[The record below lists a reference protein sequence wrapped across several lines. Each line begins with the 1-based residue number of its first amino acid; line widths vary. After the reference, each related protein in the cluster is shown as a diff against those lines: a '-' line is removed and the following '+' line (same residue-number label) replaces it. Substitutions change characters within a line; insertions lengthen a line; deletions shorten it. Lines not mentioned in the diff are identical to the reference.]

1 MTTDLHQARQR
12 LHEVESR
19 EREPIAIVAMA
30 CRFPGGVRTPE
41 DLWRLV
47 AEERDGIGPFPEGRG
62 WDADAL
68 FDPDPERHGT
78 TYISEGGFLYD
89 ADLFD
94 ADLFNISPRE
104 ALAMDPQQRLL
115 LETAWETFER
125 AGIAAESLK
134 GSPTGVFAG
143 VMYHDYAARLHA
155 IPEGLEGF
163 LGNGSSGSV
172 ASGRLAYTFGLEGP
186 AVTLDTAC
194 SSSLVALHLACEALR
209 RGDCE
214 LALAGGVTV
223 MSTPGAFVE
232 FSRLRGLARDGRC
245 KSFAATA
252 DGTGWS
258 EGVGLLL
265 VERLSDARR
274 NGHPVVA
281 VVRGSA
287 LNQDGASNGL
297 TAPNGPSQQRLILRA
312 LADAGLST
320 EHVDAVDAHGTG
332 TPLGDPIEAQA
343 LLATYGRD
351 RAADRP
357 LWLGSLKSNIGHTQA
372 AAGVGGVIKMV
383 MAMRHGV
390 LPKTLHVEEPTPH
403 VDWSSGAVSLLTEAR
418 EWPETD
424 GRPRRAAVSS
434 FGISGTN
441 AHVIL
446 EQPPAPAEEQPVVSR
461 VPAPATALPWVI
473 SGGSADA
480 LREQAA
486 RLASFLDEVE
496 CGETDGIGIGAAVA
510 PVDLAYSLAT
520 SRSALSHRAVL
531 FGREAA
537 DIREALE
544 ALASGGGA
552 AGVVSGVAGAGK
564 PVLVFPGQGSQWV
577 GMAVDLLGASPVF
590 AGRMAE
596 CERALSAHVDWSLT
610 GVLGDGSAL
619 GRVDVVQPV
628 LWAVMVSLAALWE
641 SFGVVPGAV
650 VGHSQGEIAAACVA
664 GGLSLED
671 GARVVA
677 LRSRAL
683 TALAGG
689 GGMVSVA
696 VSADDAVEL
705 LEPWGGRVGVAAVN
719 GPSSVVVSGDAAAL
733 DEVVAECRRQGVRA
747 RRVEVDYASH
757 SAHVEVL
764 RERLLEEL
772 SGIAPVRSR
781 VPFFSTVTGEW
792 LDTEQLDAG
801 YWYRNL
807 RETVRFGTA
816 TEALLGRGFGVFIE
830 ASAHPVLA
838 VGVQESI
845 DAAGAEAVALGS
857 LRRDEGGLDR
867 FLASVAEAYVHGVA
881 VDWSSLFEGARRV
894 DLPTYAFQRQ
904 RYWLDAPELSG
915 DAGSFGLGGAG
926 HPMLGAVMSMPG
938 EDSVVFTGRLS
949 PRSHP
954 WLADHVVMGRVL
966 LPGTAFVELAMRAGD
981 EVGCPRIDEL
991 TLESPLVLPDHGG
1004 VLLSL
1009 TVAEPD
1015 ENGRRHL
1022 AVYSRAEDAGHSG
1035 TDQPWTRHASGVL
1048 TPDTADDA
1056 FELTSWPPEGATP
1069 VDLDGLYDGLSE
1081 HGLAYGPVF
1090 QGLHTAWRRGEE
1102 VFAEVRLTGG
1112 GGADGD
1118 AGAGGDRSGG
1128 DGSGGDATGFGLHP
1142 ALLDAAL
1149 HTAALA
1155 DTMAGS
1161 AQVRLPFSWSGVELH
1176 AVGASALRVRLT
1188 PTGPDTVS
1196 LRAADSTGRPVASV
1210 DALTLRAVRADAL
1223 GGGHRAVEDSLFRV
1237 DWTPLPTA
1245 ATSTADTPAVD
1256 VPASDVP
1263 ASDGPAA
1270 GGYLTVGFPER
1281 ADEDFPSLRALS
1293 DAIAA
1298 GTTAAPDVVL
1308 ARCDGGSPYDATSRA
1323 LALLQTWLAD
1333 PNFAASRLALVTRG
1347 GVTVDERRSVADLG
1361 AAAVWGLVRSAQ
1373 SESPDRFLL
1382 VDVDVDE
1389 ADAPDAFWPALPAAL
1404 ATGEPQLALRAGKAW
1419 APRLVRA
1426 SSDGTLTLPV
1436 RTEAEGA
1443 WRLDTISKG
1452 TLDNVAFV
1460 DSTAAERPL
1469 EPGQVRLEIRAAGLN
1484 FRDVLLT
1491 LGMVDQDGLGGEAAG
1506 YVLEVGPG
1514 VTGFAPGDRVFG
1526 MFPASIGSVAVADQ
1540 RMLARIPAG
1549 WSFAEAASVPVVF
1562 LTAYYG
1568 LVDLAGLGSGESV
1581 LVHAAAGGVGMAAV
1595 QLARH
1600 VGAEVWATASPAKWD
1615 ALRELGLDDDHIA
1628 SSRSLEFERRFL
1640 GATGG
1645 RGMDVVLNSLAGEYV
1660 DASLRLQPRGGRF
1673 LEMGKTDKRDPDD
1686 VADRHPGVTYRVYDI
1701 QEAGPERIG
1710 EMLAALM
1717 SLFREG
1723 VLRPL
1728 PVTTWDVRQ
1737 AVDALRF
1744 MSQARHVGKVVL
1756 TVPALLDGRGAV
1768 LVTGGTGV
1776 LGALVARHLVAV
1788 RGVRRLV
1795 LTSRRGMAAPGAEEL
1810 CAELSALGAE
1820 VSVVACDV
1828 ADRAALAEAIATVGN
1843 LTGVVHAAGVLDDA
1857 VVESLTPERL
1867 EAVLRPKVDA
1877 AWHLHELTRDMDL
1890 SAFVLF
1896 SSAAG
1901 TLGGPGQANY
1911 AAANSYLDALAQHR
1925 RAHGLPAQSLAWGLW
1940 QEASGM
1946 TAHLDDADISRMT
1959 RAGMAPLATQDALD
1973 LFEAALAR
1981 GHAVLLP
1988 LHLDVAALR
1997 RTGALPA
2004 LFQGLVRKPSR
2015 RVAASGDATGAGGSA
2030 LHRRLAAA
2038 SEAERRR
2045 ILLDLVRADV
2055 AAVLGHTSQEA
2066 VDATKAFKE
2075 LGFDSLT
2082 AVELRNRL
2090 NAATGLRL
2098 PATLVFDHPS
2108 PNALAQHLRAEL
2120 LGAEDVTEATAVA
2133 VADDD
2138 PIAIVA
2144 MACRLPGDVESPEDL
2159 WRLVAEGRDGM
2170 TAFPTDRGWDMD
2182 ALYHP
2187 DPDHPGTSYVREGGF
2202 VNGAGDFD
2210 AEFFGISPREALAM
2224 DPQQRLL
2231 LEASWEALERA
2242 GIDPASLRGSHTGVF
2257 VGVSGQEYAA
2267 LVQQAAESTE
2277 GYLLTGTSASVVS
2290 GRVAYTFG
2298 LEGPALTVDTACSS
2312 SLVALHLAAQAL
2324 RKGECSMALAGGVA
2338 VMATPGA
2345 FVEFSRQRGLAADG
2359 RCKAFAAATDGTG
2372 WGEGVGVLLVT
2383 RLSEA
2388 RRRGLPVLAVVRGS
2402 AVNQDGASNGLTAPN
2417 GPSQQRVIRQAL
2429 AGAGLSPDEVDAVE
2443 AHGTGTTLGDPIEA
2457 QALLATYGRDR
2468 AADRPLWLGSLKSN
2482 IGHAQ
2487 AAAGVAGVIKMVM
2500 AMRHGV
2506 LPRTLHVD
2514 APTPH
2519 VDWSSG
2525 AVSLLTEARE
2535 WAVEDGRPR
2544 RAGVSSF
2551 GVSGTNAHVILEQV
2565 AEADDS
2571 QVVVG
2576 SAEGG
2581 GPVVWAVSAVNAEAL
2596 RGQAERLVSW
2606 VDERPGL
2613 RARDVGWSLVSSRA
2627 ALAERAAV
2635 VGRDRDEL
2643 LHGLRA
2649 LASGGA
2655 GAGVVSGVAGAG
2667 KPVLVF
2673 PGQGAQWVGMAVDL
2687 LGASP
2692 VFAGRM
2698 AECERALS
2706 AHVDWSLTGV
2716 LGDGS
2721 ALGRVDVVQPVLWA
2735 VMVSLAALWE
2745 SLGVVPGAVV
2755 GHSQGEIAAACV
2767 AGGLSLEDG
2776 ARVVALR
2783 SRALTA
2789 LAGGGGMVSV
2799 AVSADDA
2806 VALLEPWEG
2815 RVGVAAVNGP
2825 SSVVVSGDAAALDE
2839 FVAACEADGVRARRV
2854 EVDYASHS
2862 AHVDQ
2867 LHEELLDRLRGLEPR
2882 PSRVPFF
2889 STVTGDWLDTEQL
2902 DAAYWYRNLR
2912 ETVRFATATQ
2922 ALLDDGF
2929 DVFIEASAHPVLAV
2943 GVQESID
2950 AAGAEAVALG
2960 SLRRDDGGLDRFLAS
2975 VAEAYVHGVD
2985 VDWSS
2990 LFEGAR
2996 RVDLP
3001 TYAFQRRRYW
3011 LDVRAVSGDVSAVG
3025 LGVVE
3030 HPLLGAVVRSP
3041 DGGGVVLTGRLS
3053 LRSHP
3058 WLADHVVMGR
3068 VLLPGTAFVELAM
3081 RAGDEV
3087 GCGRLEELTLET
3099 PLLVP
3104 QDGATH
3110 LQVTVAE
3117 PDDNGV
3123 RTLTVYSRA
3132 EDAPDDQ
3139 PWLRHA
3145 TGLVGPGAA
3154 TPESPDTPWPPAGAA
3169 PADLDG
3175 LYERFAEA
3183 GLGYG
3188 PSFRGLSA
3196 AWRQGAEVLAEVRLP
3211 SGADVDGFVLHP
3223 ALLDAALH
3231 AMSLTDLPHTPG
3243 HVLLPFSWE
3252 GVTVHAAGASALRVR
3267 VTRTTSDG
3275 VTLTAT
3281 DDTGQPVVSIDSLVL
3296 RSVSADQLRM
3306 TRPTT
3311 GNSMFQLDW
3320 VAAPSATSAGSTD
3333 GWVMLGDADRTGG
3346 ALALPTHA
3354 DLASLAEA
3362 IGSGAEAPDVVV
3374 APFPTDSDG
3383 TSGTPGI
3390 PAAPAATH
3398 EAVGRA
3404 LSMVQ
3409 TWLGE
3414 RRFDSSRLLIVTRRA
3429 VATGAHE
3436 DVEDPAAAAVW
3447 GLVRSA
3453 QSENPGRFVLAD
3465 VDGGAPSWAALA
3477 TAVRTEE
3484 PQVAVRA
3491 GEVSLPRLARWG
3503 GDGTLTAPV
3512 GEPSWRLEV
3521 TEKGTLD
3528 GLALVPR
3535 PEAAEEPLGPGQVRL
3550 GIRAA
3555 GLNFRDVLLT
3565 LGMVDQEGLGSEG
3578 AGVVLET
3585 GPEVVGIAPGDR
3597 VFGLFPASIGSVAVA
3612 DQRMLAR
3619 IPAGWS
3625 FAEAVSVPVVFLTAY
3640 YGLVDLAGLG
3650 SGESVL
3656 VHAAA
3661 GGVGMAA
3668 VQLARHVG
3676 AEVWATA
3683 SPAKWDALRELGLD
3697 DDHIASSRDL
3707 EFEQRFLG
3715 ATGGRGVDVVL
3726 NSLAGE
3732 YVDASLRTL
3741 ADGGRFLELGKTDV
3755 REAAEGY
3762 RAYDLIEAGPERIG
3776 EMLAALMS
3784 LFREGALR
3792 PLPITTWDVRRSRE
3806 AFRFM
3811 SQARHVGKVVLT
3823 VPAPL
3828 DGRGTVLVTGGT
3840 GVLGALVARH
3850 LVAARGVRRLVLT
3863 SRRGM
3868 AAPGAEE
3875 LCAELSALGAEV
3887 SVVAC
3892 DAADRAA
3899 LAETIANV
3907 GDLSGVVHAAGVL
3920 DDAVVESLTP
3930 ERLTTVLRPKVD
3942 AAWHLHE
3949 LTRDMDLS
3957 AFVLFSSAAGTLGGP
3972 GQANYAAANS
3982 YLDALAQHRRAHGLP
3997 AQSLAWGLWQEA
4009 SGMTGHLD
4017 RTDLRRMGGSGVT
4030 GLSNDEGLALFD
4042 TALAAERAQLFPIRL
4057 NTSELRA
4064 GAELLPPLLRGLT
4077 RGPGSARKVLT
4088 GAEASADRSALPRR
4102 LAALSAGERH
4112 SLLMDLVR
4120 DQVAAVL
4127 GHASPDTVQAN
4138 KAFKD
4143 IGFDSLTAVELRNRL
4158 NAATGLR
4165 LPAALVF
4172 DHPTPAALARHL
4184 LAELVT
4190 DTEPQDDP
4198 DGTEARVRQALAAIP
4213 LTRLRDAGLMD
4224 TLLEL
4229 AGLYGESPL
4238 SGNGNGNGTGAGA
4251 GAGNGSEAGNG
4262 DEAGNGNGTGAG
4274 AAEDQD
4280 GRIDTMDTQ
4289 SLIAF
4294 ALQQSES

>member
-1 MTTDLHQARQR
+1 MSNEQKLRDYLKRVTTDLHQARQR

-30 CRFPGGVRTPE
+30 CRFPGGVRSPE

-78 TYISEGGFLYD
+78 SYIRDGGFLYD

-94 ADLFNISPRE
+94 AGLFNISPRE

-125 AGIAAESLK
+125 AGIAAESLR
-134 GSPTGVFAG
+134 GSSTGVFAG

-194 SSSLVALHLACEALR
+194 SSSLVALHLAGEALR

-245 KSFAATA
+245 KSFAASA

-265 VERLSDARR
+265 MERLSDARR

-297 TAPNGPSQQRLILRA
+297 TAPNGPSQERLILRA

-343 LLATYGRD
+343 LLATYGQD
-351 RAADRP
+351 RPADRP

-390 LPKTLHVEEPTPH
+390 LPRTLHVDEPTPH
-403 VDWSSGAVSLLTEAR
+403 VDWSSGGVSLLTEAR
-418 EWPETD
+418 EWPETGD
-424 GRPRRAAVSS
+424 RPRRAAVSS

-441 AHVIL
+441 AHVII
-446 EQPPAPAEEQPVVSR
+446 EQPPEPAEERPAVR
-461 VPAPATALPWVI
+461 GEPAPVALPWVL

-486 RLASFLDEVE
+486 RLASFL
-496 CGETDGIGIGAAVA
+496 GEGDTVAADAAVVAA
-510 PVDLAYSLAT
+510 PADAPSAKAVDLAYSLAT
-520 SRSALSHRAVL
+520 SRSALGHRAVL
-531 FGREAA
+531 FGREAG
-537 DIREALE
+537 DIREALR
-544 ALASGGGA
+544 ALASGGSG
-552 AGVVSGVAGAGK
+552 AGVVSGVVGVGK
-564 PVLVFPGQGSQWV
+564 PVVVFPGQGSQWV
-577 GMAVDLLGASPVF
+577 GMAVELLGSSPVF

-596 CERALSAHVDWSLT
+596 CERALSAYVDWSLT
-610 GVLGDGSAL
+610 GVLGDGVAL
-619 GRVDVVQPV
+619 ERVDVVQPV
-628 LWAVMVSLAALWE
+628 LWAVMVSLAAVWE

-683 TALAGG
+683 TVLAGG

-696 VSADDAVEL
+696 VPVERAVVL
-705 LEPWGGRVGVAAVN
+705 LERWGGRVGVAAVN
-719 GPSSVVVSGDAAAL
+719 GPSSVVVSGDGPAL

-757 SAHVEVL
+757 SPHVEVL
-764 RERLLEEL
+764 RDRLLEEL
-772 SGIAPVRSR
+772 EGITPVRSR
-781 VPFFSTVTGEW
+781 VPLFSTVTGDW
-792 LDTEQLDAG
+792 IDTERMDAE

-807 RETVRFGTA
+807 RETVRFATA
-816 TEALLGRGFGVFIE
+816 TDALLEQGFGVFIE
-830 ASAHPVLA
+830 ASAHPVLTY
-838 VGVQESI
+838 GVQESI
-845 DAAGAEAVALGS
+845 EAAGAEAVALGS

-867 FLASVAEAYVHGVA
+867 FLRSVAEAYVHGVS
-881 VDWSSLFEGARRV
+881 VDWSPLFHGARRV

-904 RYWLDAPELSG
+904 RYWLDTPELAG
-915 DAGSFGLGGAG
+915 DAGAFGLGGAG
-926 HPMLGAVMSMPG
+926 HPMLGAVMALPG

-966 LPGTAFVELAMRAGD
+966 LPGTAFVEMAMRGGD
-981 EVGCPRIDEL
+981 EVGCARLDEL
-991 TLESPLVLPDHGG
+991 TLEAPLVFPDHGG

-1009 TVAEPD
+1009 TVAGPD
-1015 ENGRRHL
+1015 ENGRRRL
-1022 AVYSRAEDAGHSG
+1022 AVYARAEDTEDSG
-1035 TDQPWTRHASGVL
+1035 ADQPWTRHASGVL
-1048 TPDTADDA
+1048 TPEAAAGA
-1056 FELTSWPPEGATP
+1056 FEFTSWPPEGATP
-1069 VDLDGLYDGLSE
+1069 VDLDGLYSGLID

-1102 VFAEVRLTGG
+1102 VFAEVRL
-1112 GGADGD
+1112 ADGD
-1118 AGAGGDRSGG
+1118 GGGD
-1128 DGSGGDATGFGLHP
+1128 GGDATGFGLHP
-1142 ALLDAAL
+1142 ALFDAAL

-1161 AQVRLPFSWSGVELH
+1161 AQLRLPFSWSGVELH
-1176 AVGASALRVRLT
+1176 AVGASVLRVRLS
-1188 PTGPDTVS
+1188 PTGPDEMS
-1196 LRAADSTGRPVASV
+1196 LLAADSTGAPVASV
-1210 DALTLRAVRADAL
+1210 ESLTLRAVPGDAL
-1223 GGGHRAVEDSLFRV
+1223 AGGHPAVDDSLFRV
-1237 DWTPLPTA
+1237 EWTPLPA
-1245 ATSTADTPAVD
+1245 ADSPV
-1256 VPASDVP
+1256 
-1263 ASDGPAA
+1263 GH
-1270 GGYLTVGFPER
+1270 YLTVGFPER
-1281 ADEDFPSLRALS
+1281 ADEDFSSLSALS
-1293 DAIAA
+1293 DAISA
-1298 GTTAAPDVVL
+1298 GTAATPDVVL

-1333 PNFAASRLALVTRG
+1333 PNFAASRLVLVTRG
-1347 GVTVDERRSVADLG
+1347 GVTVDERRSVDDLG

-1373 SESPDRFLL
+1373 SETPDRFHL
-1382 VDVDVDE
+1382 VDVEVDAE
-1389 ADAPDAFWPALPAAL
+1389 GVGAESVGADRAAHAGMDQNAGAALNADADLNMDAAVNANHAPGLWPALSAAL
-1404 ATGEPQLALRAGKAW
+1404 ATGEPQLALRAGKVW

-1426 SSDGTLTLPV
+1426 SSDGTLTLPA
-1436 RTEAEGA
+1436 RTGEQDA
-1443 WRLDTISKG
+1443 WRLDVTSKG

-1460 DSTAAERPL
+1460 GSDAAERPL
-1469 EPGQVRLEIRAAGLN
+1469 EHGQVRLEVRAAGLN

-1491 LGMVDQDGLGGEAAG
+1491 LGMVDQNGLGGEAAG

-1514 VTGFAPGDRVFG
+1514 VVGFAPGDRVFG
-1526 MFPASIGSVAVADQ
+1526 MFPASIGSVAVADH
-1540 RMLARIPAG
+1540 RMLARMPEG
-1549 WSFAEAASVPVVF
+1549 WSFAQAASVPVVF

-1568 LVDLAGLGSGESV
+1568 LVDLAGLRSGESV

-1595 QLARH
+1595 QLARY
-1600 VGAEVWATASPAKWD
+1600 VGAEVWATASPAKWGV
-1615 ALRELGLDDDHIA
+1615 LREMGLDAEHIA
-1628 SSRSLEFERRFL
+1628 SSRSLEFEDRFL
-1640 GATGG
+1640 AATGG
-1645 RGMDVVLNSLAGEYV
+1645 RGVDVVLNSLAGEYV

-1673 LEMGKTDKRDPDD
+1673 LEMGKTDKRDPGE

-1710 EMLAALM
+1710 EMLAELM

-1756 TVPALLDGRGAV
+1756 TVPAPLDGRGTV
-1768 LVTGGTGV
+1768 LITGGTGV
-1776 LGALVARHLVAV
+1776 LGAVVARHLVEA

-1795 LTSRRGMAAPGAEEL
+1795 LTSRQGMQAPGAEEL
-1810 CAELSALGAE
+1810 CGELSALGAE

-1828 ADRAALAEAIATVGN
+1828 ADREALADLIAA
-1843 LTGVVHAAGVLDDA
+1843 TGDLSAVVHAAGVLDDA

-1867 EAVLRPKVDA
+1867 GTVLRPKVDA
-1877 AWHLHELTRDMDL
+1877 AWHLHELTREMDL

-1896 SSAAG
+1896 SSASG

-1925 RAHGLPAQSLAWGLW
+1925 RAQGLPAQSLAWGLW

-1959 RAGMAPLATQDALD
+1959 RAGMAPLTTTDALD

-1997 RTGALPA
+1997 RAGALPA
-2004 LFQGLVRKPSR
+2004 LFQGLVRRSSR
-2015 RVAASGDATGAGGSA
+2015 RVAASGGADGAGGSA
-2030 LHRRLAAA
+2030 LHRRLVAA
-2038 SEAERRR
+2038 SEPERQR

-2055 AAVLGHTSQEA
+2055 AAVLGHASQEA
-2066 VDATKAFKE
+2066 VDAAKAFKE

-2090 NAATGLRL
+2090 SAATGLRL

-2108 PNALAQHLRAEL
+2108 PNALAQYLRAEL
-2120 LGAEDVTEATAVA
+2120 LGTQDTAEATAVA

-2170 TAFPTDRGWDMD
+2170 TTFPTDRGWDLD

-2202 VNGAGDFD
+2202 VTGAGDFD

-2242 GIDPASLRGSHTGVF
+2242 GIDPSSLRGSDTGVF

-2429 AGAGLSPDEVDAVE
+2429 AGAGLSPGEVDAVE

-2457 QALLATYGRDR
+2457 QALLATYGQDR
-2468 AADRPLWLGSLKSN
+2468 SAERPLWLGSLKSN

-2500 AMRHGV
+2500 AMRYGV
-2506 LPRTLHVD
+2506 LPKTLHVD
-2514 APTPH
+2514 EPTPH

-2535 WAVEDGRPR
+2535 WPETGDRPR

-2551 GVSGTNAHVILEQV
+2551 GVSGTNAHVILEHV
-2565 AEADDS
+2565 IEADD
-2571 QVVVG
+2571 
-2576 SAEGG
+2576 AEGLEVAEGPEGAAAGPVG
-2581 GPVVWAVSAVNAEAL
+2581 GPVVWPLSARGEGALAEQARRLLSFTEGRADL
-2596 RGQAERLVSW
+2596 RPV
-2606 VDERPGL
+2606 
-2613 RARDVGWSLVSSRA
+2613 DVGLSLAVSRA
-2627 ALAERAAV
+2627 ALPDRAAV
-2635 VGRDRDEL
+2635 VAAGTAE
-2643 LHGLRA
+2643 LRA
-2649 LASGGA
+2649 GLAALAEGGSA
-2655 GAGVVSGVAGAG
+2655 PGLITGGGSGVVGVG
-2667 KPVLVF
+2667 KPVVVF
-2673 PGQGAQWVGMAVDL
+2673 PGQGSQWVGMAVEL
-2687 LGASP
+2687 LGSSR

-2706 AHVDWSLTGV
+2706 AYVDWSLTGV
-2716 LGDGS
+2716 LGDGVV
-2721 ALGRVDVVQPVLWA
+2721 LGRVDVVQPVLWA
-2735 VMVSLAALWE
+2735 VMVSLAAVWE
-2745 SLGVVPGAVV
+2745 SFGVVPGAVI
-2755 GHSQGEIAAACV
+2755 GHSQGEIAAVCV

-2783 SRALTA
+2783 SRALTV

-2799 AVSADDA
+2799 AVPVERA
-2806 VALLEPWEG
+2806 VVLLERWGG

-2825 SSVVVSGDAAALDE
+2825 SSVVVSGDGPALDE
-2839 FVAACEADGVRARRV
+2839 LLVVCEAEGVRARRV

-2862 AHVDQ
+2862 SHVEVLRDR
-2867 LHEELLDRLRGLEPR
+2867 LLEELEGIAPVR
-2882 PSRVPFF
+2882 SRVPLF
-2889 STVTGDWLDTEQL
+2889 STVTGDWIDTERM
-2902 DAAYWYRNLR
+2902 DAEYWYRNLR
-2912 ETVRFATATQ
+2912 ETVRFASATK

-2929 DVFIEASAHPVLAV
+2929 GVFIEASAHPVLTY
-2943 GVQESID
+2943 GVQESIE

-2960 SLRRDDGGLDRFLAS
+2960 SLRRDEGGLDRFLRS
-2975 VAEAYVHGVD
+2975 VAEAYVHGVS
-2985 VDWSS
+2985 VDWSP
-2990 LFEGAR
+2990 LFRGAR

-3001 TYAFQRRRYW
+3001 TYAFQRQRYW
-3011 LDVRAVSGDVSAVG
+3011 LDAHGGRQDAGSLGLVRAD
-3025 LGVVE
+3025 

-3041 DGGGVVLTGRLS
+3041 DGAGVVLTGRLS
-3053 LRSHP
+3053 VRSHP

-3068 VLLPGTAFVELAM
+3068 VLLPGTAFVEMAM

-3087 GCGRLEELTLET
+3087 GCACLDELTLET
-3099 PLLVP
+3099 PLLIP

-3110 LQVTVAE
+3110 LHLAVGAAGPAGE
-3117 PDDNGV
+3117 

-3145 TGLVGPGAA
+3145 TGLVRPGAV
-3154 TPESPDTPWPPAGAA
+3154 TPEARNASWPLAGAV
-3169 PADLDG
+3169 PVDLDG

-3183 GLGYG
+3183 GLAYG
-3188 PSFRGLSA
+3188 PSFQGLSA

-3211 SGADVDGFVLHP
+3211 SDADASGFVLHP

-3231 AMSLTDLPHTPG
+3231 AMSLADLPQHPG

-3252 GVTVHAAGASALRVR
+3252 GVTLHAAGASALRVR
-3267 VTRTTSDG
+3267 VTRTTSEG
-3275 VTLTAT
+3275 VSLTAT
-3281 DDTGQPVVSIDSLVL
+3281 DATGQPVVSIDSLAL
-3296 RSVSADQLRM
+3296 RSVSADQLRRAQ
-3306 TRPTT
+3306 TTT
-3311 GNSMFQLDW
+3311 GNSLFQLDW
-3320 VAAPSATSAGSTD
+3320 VAAPAPASAAGSTD
-3333 GWVMLGDADRTGG
+3333 GWVALDAAGAG
-3346 ALALPTHA
+3346 SALALPTYPDLMALA
-3354 DLASLAEA
+3354 DA
-3362 IGSGAEAPDVVV
+3362 IGSGAGCPEVVV
-3374 APFPTDSDG
+3374 APFFTESDG
-3383 TSGTPGI
+3383 T
-3390 PAAPAATH
+3390 PAAIH
-3398 EAVGRA
+3398 EAVARA
-3404 LSMVQ
+3404 LSMVRA
-3409 TWLGE
+3409 WLAEE
-3414 RRFDSSRLLIVTRRA
+3414 RFGSSRLLIVTRGA

-3436 DVEDPAAAAVW
+3436 DVEDLAAAAVW

-3465 VDGGAPSWAALA
+3465 IDGGESSWPALA
-3477 TAVRTEE
+3477 AAVRTEAEE
-3484 PQVAVRA
+3484 PQLVVRA
-3491 GEVSLPRLARWG
+3491 GEVAVPRLARWG
-3503 GDGTLTAPV
+3503 GDGTLAVPE
-3512 GEPSWRLEV
+3512 GERAWRLEV

-3528 GLALVPR
+3528 GLALVPG
-3535 PEAAEEPLGPGQVRL
+3535 PEAAGGPLGPGEVRV
-3550 GIRAA
+3550 GVRAA

-3565 LGMVDQEGLGSEG
+3565 LGVVDQEGLGSEG
-3578 AGVVLET
+3578 AGVVLEV
-3585 GPEVVGIAPGDR
+3585 GPGVVGFAPGDR

-3612 DQRMLAR
+3612 DHRMVAR
-3619 IPAGWS
+3619 MPGGWS
-3625 FAEAVSVPVVFLTAY
+3625 FAQAASVPVVFLTAY
-3640 YGLVDLAGLG
+3640 YGLVDLAGLR

-3668 VQLARHVG
+3668 VQVARYVG

-3683 SPAKWDALRELGLD
+3683 SPAKWGVLREMGLD
-3697 DDHIASSRDL
+3697 AEHIASSRSL
-3707 EFEQRFLG
+3707 EFEDRFVAG
-3715 ATGGRGVDVVL
+3715 TGGRGVDVVL

-3732 YVDASLRTL
+3732 YVDASLRVL
-3741 ADGGRFLELGKTDV
+3741 AEGGRFLELGKTDV
-3755 REAAEGY
+3755 REGVAGY
-3762 RAYDLIEAGPERIG
+3762 RAYDLVEAGPERIG
-3776 EMLAALMS
+3776 EMLAELMC
-3784 LFREGALR
+3784 LFREGVLR
-3792 PLPITTWDVRRSRE
+3792 PLPMTAWDVRRARE

-3823 VPAPL
+3823 VPAPFG
-3828 DGRGTVLVTGGT
+3828 GRGTVLITGGT
-3840 GVLGALVARH
+3840 GVLGSLVARH
-3850 LVAARGVRRLVLT
+3850 LVEARGARRLVLT
-3863 SRRGM
+3863 SRQGM
-3868 AAPGAEE
+3868 QAPGAEE
-3875 LCAELSALGAEV
+3875 LCAELADLGAEA
-3887 SVVAC
+3887 SVIAC
-3892 DAADRAA
+3892 DMADREA
-3899 LAETIANV
+3899 LADLIAHT
-3907 GDLSGVVHAAGVL
+3907 GDLSAVVHAAGVL

-3930 ERLTTVLRPKVD
+3930 ERLGTVLRPKVD

-3949 LTRDMDLS
+3949 LTREMDLS
-3957 AFVLFSSAAGTLGGP
+3957 AFVLFSSASGTLGAP

-3982 YLDALAQHRRAHGLP
+3982 YLDALAQHRRAQGLP

-4017 RTDLRRMGGSGVT
+4017 RTDLRRMGGSGVS

-4042 TALAAERAQLFPIRL
+4042 TATAAERAQLFPIRL
-4057 NTSELRA
+4057 NTAELAA
-4064 GAELLPPLLRGLT
+4064 GADLLPPLLRGLT
-4077 RGPGSARKVLT
+4077 RGPARRVLV
-4088 GAEASADRSALPRR
+4088 GAEAVADRSALPHR
-4102 LAALSAGERH
+4102 LAGLSAGERH
-4112 SLLMDLVR
+4112 SVLMDLVR

-4127 GHASPDTVQAN
+4127 GHASSDTVQAN

-4172 DHPTPAALARHL
+4172 DHPTPAALVRHL

-4224 TLLEL
+4224 ALLEL
-4229 AGLYGESPL
+4229 AGLHEGPPAPGDGDGE
-4238 SGNGNGNGTGAGA
+4238 GDGDGGAG
-4251 GAGNGSEAGNG
+4251 
-4262 DEAGNGNGTGAG
+4262 
-4274 AAEDQD
+4274 DQD

-4289 SLIAF
+4289 SLIEL

>member
-1 MTTDLHQARQR
+1 MKRVTTDLHQVRQR

-19 EREPIAIVAMA
+19 EQEPIAIVAMA
-30 CRFPGGVRTPE
+30 CRFPGGVRSPE

-78 TYISEGGFLYD
+78 SYIRDGGFLYD

-94 ADLFNISPRE
+94 AGLFNISPRE

-125 AGIAAESLK
+125 AGIAAESLR

-245 KSFAATA
+245 KSFAAAA

-258 EGVGLLL
+258 EGAGLLL

-351 RAADRP
+351 RERERP

-390 LPKTLHVEEPTPH
+390 LPKTLHVDEPTPH
-403 VDWSSGAVSLLTEAR
+403 VDWSSGGVSLLTEAR
-418 EWPETD
+418 EWPETGD
-424 GRPRRAAVSS
+424 RPRRAGVSS

-446 EQPPAPAEEQPVVSR
+446 EQSPEPAEEQPAASGE
-461 VPAPATALPWVI
+461 PAPAALPWVI

-486 RLASFLDEVE
+486 RLASFLDEE
-496 CGETDGIGIGAAVA
+496 DGAAAA
-510 PVDLAYSLAT
+510 PAGAVDLAYSLAT
-520 SRSALSHRAVL
+520 SRSALGHRAVL
-531 FGREAA
+531 FGREAG
-537 DIREALE
+537 DIREALRV
-544 ALASGGGA
+544 LASGGGV
-552 AGVVSGVAGAGK
+552 AGVVSGGVVGVGK
-564 PVLVFPGQGSQWV
+564 SVVVFPGQGSQWV
-577 GMAVDLLGASPVF
+577 GMAVELLGVSPVF

-596 CERALSAHVDWSLT
+596 CERALSVYVDWSLV
-610 GVLGDGSAL
+610 GVLEDGSAL

-628 LWAVMVSLAALWE
+628 LWAVMVSLGALWG

-664 GGLSLED
+664 GALSLED

-683 TALAGG
+683 RVLAGG
-689 GGMVSVA
+689 GGMVSVG
-696 VSADDAVEL
+696 VSVDEVGVL
-705 LEPWGGRVGVAAVN
+705 LERWGGRVGVAAVN
-719 GPSSVVVSGDAAAL
+719 GPSSVVVSGDGEAL
-733 DEVVAECRRQGVRA
+733 DEFVGVCGVEGVRA

-757 SAHVEVL
+757 SVGVEVL

-772 SGIAPVRSR
+772 GGIAPVRSR
-781 VPFFSTVTGEW
+781 VPFFSTVTGDW
-792 LDTEQLDAG
+792 IDTEQLDAE

-807 RETVRFGTA
+807 RETVRFATA
-816 TEALLGRGFGVFIE
+816 TEVLLAQGFDVFIE

-845 DAAGAEAVALGS
+845 DAAGAEAVVLGS

-867 FLASVAEAYVHGVA
+867 FLRSVGEAYVHGVA
-881 VDWSSLFEGARRV
+881 VDWSSLFGGARRV
-894 DLPTYAFQRQ
+894 ELPTYAFQRQ

-915 DAGSFGLGGAG
+915 DAGTFGLGGAG
-926 HPMLGAVMSMPG
+926 HPMLGAVMAMPG

-966 LPGTAFVELAMRAGD
+966 LPGTAFVELAMHAGD
-981 EVGCPRIDEL
+981 EVGCTRLDEL
-991 TLESPLVLPDHGG
+991 TLEAPLVFPEQGG

-1022 AVYSRAEDAGHSG
+1022 AVYSRAEDTGDSG
-1035 TDQPWTRHASGVL
+1035 ADEPWTRHASGVL
-1048 TPDTADDA
+1048 APDVATGAY
-1056 FELTSWPPEGATP
+1056 ELTPWPPEGATP
-1069 VDLDGLYDGLSE
+1069 VDLDGLYSGLSD
-1081 HGLAYGPVF
+1081 HGLTYGPVF

-1102 VFAEVRLTGG
+1102 VFAEVRL
-1112 GGADGD
+1112 ADGN
-1118 AGAGGDRSGG
+1118 GA
-1128 DGSGGDATGFGLHP
+1128 DATGFGLHP
-1142 ALLDAAL
+1142 ALFDAAL

-1155 DTMAGS
+1155 DTTAGS

-1176 AVGASALRVRLT
+1176 AVGASALRVRLS
-1188 PTGPDTVS
+1188 PSGPDEMS
-1196 LRAADSTGRPVASV
+1196 LLAADSTGAPVASV
-1210 DALTLRAVRADAL
+1210 ESLTLRAVPADAL
-1223 GGGHRAVEDSLFRV
+1223 GGGHPAVEDSLFRV

-1245 ATSTADTPAVD
+1245 DSPAGD
-1256 VPASDVP
+1256 
-1263 ASDGPAA
+1263 
-1270 GGYLTVGFPER
+1270 YLTVGFPER
-1281 ADEDFPSLRALS
+1281 ADEDFPSLSALS

-1298 GTTAAPDVVL
+1298 GSAPTPEVVL
-1308 ARCDGGSPYDATSRA
+1308 ARCDGGSPYEATSRA

-1347 GVTVDERRSVADLG
+1347 GVTVDERRSVDDLG

-1373 SESPDRFLL
+1373 SETPGRFHL
-1382 VDVDVDE
+1382 VDGDAHMDAHVE
-1389 ADAPDAFWPALPAAL
+1389 ADLDAHVDADLDVNADADADADAGVNADVNARADHSADLWPALSAAL
-1404 ATGEPQLALRAGKAW
+1404 ATGEPQLALRAGKVW

-1426 SSDGTLTLPV
+1426 SSDGTLALPAH
-1436 RTEAEGA
+1436 TEEQDA
-1443 WRLDTISKG
+1443 WRLDVTSKG

-1460 DSTAAERPL
+1460 DSDAAERPL
-1469 EPGQVRLEIRAAGLN
+1469 EPGQVRLEVRAAGLN

-1514 VTGFAPGDRVFG
+1514 VVGFAPGDRVFG
-1526 MFPASIGSVAVADQ
+1526 MFPASIGSVAVADH
-1540 RMLARIPAG
+1540 RMVARMPEG

-1568 LVDLAGLGSGESV
+1568 LIDLAGLGSGESV

-1600 VGAEVWATASPAKWD
+1600 VGAEVWATASPVKWGV
-1615 ALRELGLDDDHIA
+1615 LREMGLDAERIA
-1628 SSRSLEFERRFL
+1628 SSRDLGFEERFL
-1640 GATGG
+1640 AATGG
-1645 RGMDVVLNSLAGEYV
+1645 RGVDVVLNSLAGEYV

-1673 LEMGKTDKRDPDD
+1673 LEMGKTDKRDPGE

-1710 EMLAALM
+1710 EMLSELM

-1728 PVTTWDVRQ
+1728 PVTAWDVRQ

-1756 TVPALLDGRGAV
+1756 TVPVPLDGQGTV
-1768 LVTGGTGV
+1768 LITGGTGV
-1776 LGALVARHLVAV
+1776 LGALVARHLVEA

-1795 LTSRRGMAAPGAEEL
+1795 LTSRRGMAAEGAEEL

-1828 ADRAALAEAIATVGN
+1828 ADRDALAEVIAHIGD
-1843 LTGVVHAAGVLDDA
+1843 LSGVVHAAGVLDDA
-1857 VVESLTPERL
+1857 VVESLTPERV
-1867 EAVLRPKVDA
+1867 ETVLRPKVDA
-1877 AWHLHELTRDMDL
+1877 AWHLHELTRDVDL

-1896 SSAAG
+1896 SSASG

-1925 RAHGLPAQSLAWGLW
+1925 RAQGLPAQSLAWGLW

-1959 RAGMAPLATQDALD
+1959 RAGMAPLATEDALD

-1997 RTGALPA
+1997 RAGALPA
-2004 LFQGLVRKPSR
+2004 LFQGLVRRQPSR

-2030 LHRRLAAA
+2030 LHRRLVAA
-2038 SEAERRR
+2038 SEPERRR

-2055 AAVLGHTSQEA
+2055 AAVLGHASQEA
-2066 VDATKAFKE
+2066 VDAAKAFKE

-2120 LGAEDVTEATAVA
+2120 LGVEDVTEATAVA
-2133 VADDD
+2133 AADDD
-2138 PIAIVA
+2138 PVAIVA

-2170 TAFPTDRGWDMD
+2170 TTFPTDRGWDVD

-2202 VNGAGDFD
+2202 VNGVGDFD

-2242 GIDPASLRGSHTGVF
+2242 GIDPSSLRGSHTGVF

-2338 VMATPGA
+2338 LMATPGA

-2388 RRRGLPVLAVVRGS
+2388 RRRGLRVLAVVRGS

-2429 AGAGLSPDEVDAVE
+2429 VGAGLSSGDVDVVE
-2443 AHGTGTTLGDPIEA
+2443 GHGTGTTLGDPIEA
-2457 QALLATYGRDR
+2457 QALLATYGQGR
-2468 AADRPLWLGSLKSN
+2468 AVDRPLWLGSLKSN

-2514 APTPH
+2514 EPSPH

-2525 AVSLLTEARE
+2525 GVSLLTEARE
-2535 WAVEDGRPR
+2535 WPEVDGRPR
-2544 RAGVSSF
+2544 RAGISSF

-2565 AEADDS
+2565 VEADDAG
-2571 QVVVG
+2571 VV
-2576 SAEGG
+2576 EGPG
-2581 GPVVWAVSAVNAEAL
+2581 DLAADGPVVWPLSARGERAL
-2596 RGQAERLVSW
+2596 REQAGRLVSFTEGRT
-2606 VDERPGL
+2606 DLCP
-2613 RARDVGWSLVSSRA
+2613 ADVGLSLAASRA
-2627 ALAERAAV
+2627 ALPDRAV
-2635 VGRDRDEL
+2635 VVGDGVG
-2643 LHGLRA
+2643 GLRA
-2649 LASGGA
+2649 GLVALAEGVSAPGLVAGG
-2655 GAGVVSGVAGAG
+2655 GSGVG
-2667 KPVLVF
+2667 KSVVVF
-2673 PGQGAQWVGMAVDL
+2673 PGQGSQWVGMAVEL
-2687 LGASP
+2687 LGVSS

-2706 AHVDWSLTGV
+2706 AYVDWSLAGV
-2716 LGDGS
+2716 LEDGS

-2735 VMVSLAALWE
+2735 VMVSLGALWE
-2745 SLGVVPGAVV
+2745 SFGVVPGAVV

-2767 AGGLSLEDG
+2767 AGALSLEDG

-2783 SRALTA
+2783 SRALRV

-2799 AVSADDA
+2799 AVSADE
-2806 VALLEPWEG
+2806 VGVLLERWDG

-2825 SSVVVSGDAAALDE
+2825 SSVVVSGDGEALDE
-2839 FVAACEADGVRARRV
+2839 FVGVCGVEGVRARRV

-2862 AHVDQ
+2862 VGVEV
-2867 LHEELLDRLRGLEPR
+2867 LRERLLEELGGIAPVR
-2882 PSRVPFF
+2882 SRVPFF
-2889 STVTGDWLDTEQL
+2889 STVTGDWIDTEQL
-2902 DAAYWYRNLR
+2902 DAEYWYRNLR
-2912 ETVRFATATQ
+2912 ETVRFATATK

-2950 AAGAEAVALG
+2950 AAGAGAVVLG
-2960 SLRRDDGGLDRFLAS
+2960 SLRRDDGGLDRFLRS
-2975 VAEAYVHGVD
+2975 VGEAYVHGVA

-2990 LFEGAR
+2990 LFGGAR
-2996 RVDLP
+2996 RVELP

-3011 LDVRAVSGDVSAVG
+3011 LDVPVVSGDVSAVG

-3030 HPLLGAVVRSP
+3030 HGLLGAVVRSP
-3041 DGGGVVLTGRLS
+3041 DGAGVVLTGRLS
-3053 LRSHP
+3053 VGSHS

-3068 VLLPGTAFVELAM
+3068 VLLPGTAFVEMAM

-3087 GCGRLEELTLET
+3087 GCDRLDELTLET
-3099 PLLVP
+3099 PLVIP
-3104 QDGATH
+3104 QDGATQ

-3145 TGLVGPGAA
+3145 TGLVSRGAV
-3154 TPESPDTPWPPAGAA
+3154 TPEAQNAPWPPAGAA

-3183 GLGYG
+3183 GLDYG

-3211 SGADVDGFVLHP
+3211 SDADADGFVLHP

-3231 AMSLTDLPHTPG
+3231 AMSLTDLPHHPG

-3252 GVTVHAAGASALRVR
+3252 GVTLHAAGASALRVR
-3267 VTRTTSDG
+3267 ITRTTSEG

-3281 DDTGQPVVSIDSLVL
+3281 DDAGQPVISIDSLVL
-3296 RSVSADQLRM
+3296 RSVSAEQLRM
-3306 TRPTT
+3306 AQTMTS
-3311 GNSMFQLDW
+3311 NSLFQLDW
-3320 VAAPSATSAGSTD
+3320 VAAPSVTPSVASSMTSPGSTD
-3333 GWVMLGDADRTGG
+3333 GWATLDTGG
-3346 ALALPTHA
+3346 AGPAPALPAHPDLIALA
-3354 DLASLAEA
+3354 DA
-3362 IGSGAEAPDVVV
+3362 IGSGAESPEVVV
-3374 APFPTDSDG
+3374 APFHTESDG
-3383 TSGTPGI
+3383 T
-3390 PAAPAATH
+3390 PAAIH

-3409 TWLGE
+3409 AWLAEE
-3414 RRFDSSRLLIVTRRA
+3414 RFGSSRLLVVTRGA
-3429 VATGAHE
+3429 IATRAHE
-3436 DVEDPAAAAVW
+3436 DVEDLAAAAVW
-3447 GLVRSA
+3447 ALVRSA

-3465 VDGGAPSWAALA
+3465 IDGGESSWAALA
-3477 TAVRTEE
+3477 AAVHTEE

-3491 GEVSLPRLARWG
+3491 GEVFLPRLARWG
-3503 GDGTLTAPV
+3503 GDDTLTVPA
-3512 GEPSWRLEV
+3512 GERAWRLEAM
-3521 TEKGTLD
+3521 EKGTLD
-3528 GLALVPR
+3528 GLALVPG
-3535 PEAAEEPLGPGQVRL
+3535 PEAVEESLGSGQVRV
-3550 GIRAA
+3550 GVRAA
-3555 GLNFRDVLLT
+3555 GVNFRDVLLT
-3565 LGMVDQEGLGSEG
+3565 LGVVGQEGLGSEG
-3578 AGVVLET
+3578 AGVVLEV
-3585 GPEVVGIAPGDR
+3585 GPDVVGLGVGDR
-3597 VFGLFPASIGSVAVA
+3597 VFGLFPGSIGSVAVA
-3612 DQRMLAR
+3612 DCRMVAR
-3619 IPAGWS
+3619 MPEGWS
-3625 FAEAVSVPVVFLTAY
+3625 FAEAASVPVVFLTAY

-3683 SPAKWDALRELGLD
+3683 SPVKWGVLREMGLD
-3697 DDHIASSRDL
+3697 AERIASSRDL
-3707 EFEQRFLG
+3707 EFGERFLA

-3732 YVDASLRTL
+3732 FVDVSLGLL
-3741 ADGGRFLELGKTDV
+3741 AGGGRFLELGKTDV
-3755 REAAEGY
+3755 REGVAGY
-3762 RAYDLIEAGPERIG
+3762 RAFDLIEAGPERIG
-3776 EMLAALMS
+3776 EMLSELMS
-3784 LFREGALR
+3784 LFREGVLR
-3792 PLPITTWDVRRSRE
+3792 PLPLTVWDVRRARE

-3811 SQARHVGKVVLT
+3811 GQARHVGKVVLT
-3823 VPAPL
+3823 VPVPL
-3828 DGRGTVLVTGGT
+3828 DGQGTVLITGGT

-3850 LVAARGVRRLVLT
+3850 LVEARGVRRLVLT
-3863 SRRGM
+3863 SRRGL
-3868 AAPGAEE
+3868 AAEGAEE

-3892 DAADRAA
+3892 DVADREA
-3899 LAETIANV
+3899 LAEVIARI

-3930 ERLTTVLRPKVD
+3930 ERVETVLRPKAD

-3949 LTRDMDLS
+3949 LTRDVDLS
-3957 AFVLFSSAAGTLGGP
+3957 AFVLFSSASGTLGGP

-3982 YLDALAQHRRAHGLP
+3982 YLDALAQHRRAQGLP

-4017 RTDLRRMGGSGVT
+4017 RTDLRRMGGSGVS

-4057 NTSELRA
+4057 NTSELAARA
-4064 GAELLPPLLRGLT
+4064 DLLPPLLRGLT
-4077 RGPGSARKVLT
+4077 RGPSRKTLMGGQAAV
-4088 GAEASADRSALPRR
+4088 DRSALPHR
-4102 LAALSAGERH
+4102 LAGLSAGERH
-4112 SLLMDLVR
+4112 SVLMDLVR

-4127 GHASPDTVQAN
+4127 GHASSDTVQAN
-4138 KAFKD
+4138 RAFKD

-4172 DHPTPAALARHL
+4172 DHPTPAALVRHL
-4184 LAELVT
+4184 LAELVA

-4213 LTRLRDAGLMD
+4213 ITRLRDAGLMD
-4224 TLLEL
+4224 ALLEL
-4229 AGLYGESPL
+4229 AGLYEEPSVP
-4238 SGNGNGNGTGAGA
+4238 
-4251 GAGNGSEAGNG
+4251 G
-4262 DEAGNGNGTGAG
+4262 DGDGGGG
-4274 AAEDQD
+4274 AEDKD

-4289 SLIAF
+4289 SLIEL